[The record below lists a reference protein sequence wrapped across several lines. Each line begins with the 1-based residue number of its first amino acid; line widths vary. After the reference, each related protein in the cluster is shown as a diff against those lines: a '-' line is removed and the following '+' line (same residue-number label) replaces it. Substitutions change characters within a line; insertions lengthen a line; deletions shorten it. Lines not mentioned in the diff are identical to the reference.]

1 MEIVTNVPAVVLLIG
16 SFLVMIA
23 LRMPIVFAI
32 GLSSIATTFYLGL
45 PLQMV
50 AQNMVKGLN
59 VFVLLAV
66 PFFILAGDIMASGGI
81 ADKLVAFANSLVG
94 WMRGGLAMV
103 NILASMFFGGISGS
117 SAADTTAIGSL
128 LIPMMKKKGYDEA
141 FATSVTITGS
151 VQGILIPPSHNMVIY
166 ALAAGGV
173 SIGSLFLAGLIPG
186 ILLGVALMIYSYVVS
201 RMKNYP
207 VGDRFSF
214 SALFANFWAAALG
227 LGTVLIVVVGVI
239 AGIFTATESAAI
251 AAAYAFVVTFFV
263 YRQIP
268 FSEIVPILTRSM
280 KTLGIVM
287 ILIGTSTAF
296 GWLLAYLKV
305 PALIAQAIFSFS
317 SDRIVVLLIINLFL
331 LFMGTLMDMSSLILI
346 TTPILLPVAKQIGV
360 DPVHFGVIMILNLG
374 IGLLTPPVGS
384 TLFLGS
390 AISGVSIERI
400 TRSSLPFFGVMVLM
414 LMLVT
419 YVPAVSMFVPH
430 MLMK

>member
-32 GLSSIATTFYLGL
+32 GLSSIATTFYLDL

-173 SIGSLFLAGLIPG
+173 SIGSLFLAGLVPG
-186 ILLGVALMIYSYVVS
+186 VLLGVALMVYSYIVS
-201 RMKNYP
+201 RVKNYP
-207 VGDRFSF
+207 VGDKFNVKT
-214 SALFANFWAAALG
+214 LLKNFWSAGLG
-227 LGTVLIVVVGVI
+227 LGTVLIVVFGVI

-251 AAAYAFVVTFFV
+251 ACAYAFIITFFV

-268 FSEIVPILTRSM
+268 LSEIVPILTRSM

-317 SDRIVVLLIINLFL
+317 KDPIVVLLIINLFL

-346 TTPILLPVAKQIGV
+346 TTPILLPIAKQIGV

-400 TRSSLPFFGVMVLM
+400 TKASLPFFGVMLLVLA
-414 LMLVT
+414 LVT
-419 YVPAVSMFVPH
+419 YVPSVVMFVPKL
-430 MLMK
+430 LMK

>member
-32 GLSSIATTFYLGL
+32 GLSSIATTFYLDL

-50 AQNMVKGLN
+50 TQNMVKGLN

-173 SIGSLFLAGLIPG
+173 SIGSLFLAGLVPG
-186 ILLGVALMIYSYVVS
+186 VLLGVALMVYSYIVS
-201 RMKNYP
+201 RVKNYP
-207 VGDRFSF
+207 VGDKFNVKT
-214 SALFANFWAAALG
+214 LLKNFWSAGLG
-227 LGTVLIVVVGVI
+227 LGTVLIVVFGVI

-251 AAAYAFVVTFFV
+251 ACAYAFIITFFV

-268 FSEIVPILTRSM
+268 LSEIVPILTRSM

-317 SDRIVVLLIINLFL
+317 KDPVVVLLIINLFL

-346 TTPILLPVAKQIGV
+346 TTPILLPIAKQIGV

-400 TRSSLPFFGVMVLM
+400 TKASLPFFGVMLLVLA
-414 LMLVT
+414 LVT
-419 YVPAVSMFVPH
+419 YVPSVVMFVPKL
-430 MLMK
+430 LMK

>member
-32 GLSSIATTFYLGL
+32 GLSSIATTFYLDL

-151 VQGILIPPSHNMVIY
+151 VQGILIPPSHNMVIGPS
-166 ALAAGGV
+166 AGSV
-173 SIGSLFLAGLIPG
+173 
-186 ILLGVALMIYSYVVS
+186 
-201 RMKNYP
+201 
-207 VGDRFSF
+207 
-214 SALFANFWAAALG
+214 
-227 LGTVLIVVVGVI
+227 
-239 AGIFTATESAAI
+239 
-251 AAAYAFVVTFFV
+251 
-263 YRQIP
+263 
-268 FSEIVPILTRSM
+268 
-280 KTLGIVM
+280 
-287 ILIGTSTAF
+287 
-296 GWLLAYLKV
+296 
-305 PALIAQAIFSFS
+305 
-317 SDRIVVLLIINLFL
+317 
-331 LFMGTLMDMSSLILI
+331 
-346 TTPILLPVAKQIGV
+346 
-360 DPVHFGVIMILNLG
+360 
-374 IGLLTPPVGS
+374 
-384 TLFLGS
+384 
-390 AISGVSIERI
+390 
-400 TRSSLPFFGVMVLM
+400 
-414 LMLVT
+414 
-419 YVPAVSMFVPH
+419 
-430 MLMK
+430 

>member
-1 MEIVTNVPAVVLLIG
+1 MEILTDVPATILLIG
-16 SFLVMIA
+16 SFLFMIA
-23 LRMPIVFAI
+23 LRLPIVFAI
-32 GLSSIATTFYLGL
+32 GISSIATTFYLGL

-66 PFFILAGDIMASGGI
+66 PFFILAGDIMSSGGI
-81 ADKLVAFANSLVG
+81 ADKLINFASALVG

-128 LIPMMKKKGYDEA
+128 LIPMMKKKGYDEG
-141 FATSVTITGS
+141 FATAVTITGS

-173 SIGSLFLAGLIPG
+173 SIGALFLAGMIPG
-186 ILLGVALMIYSYVVS
+186 LLLGVALMAYSYIVS
-201 RMKNYP
+201 CVKKYP
-207 VGDRFSF
+207 TGEKFSF
-214 SALFANFWAAALG
+214 KTLMQNFWGAALG

-239 AGIFTATESAAI
+239 AGVFTATESAAV
-251 AAAYAFVVTFFV
+251 ATAYAFLVTFFV

-268 FSEIVPILTRSM
+268 LVEMGPILTRSM

-305 PALIAQAIFSFS
+305 PALIADAIFSFS
-317 SDRIVVLLIINLFL
+317 SNRIVILLIINLFL
-331 LFMGTLMDMSSLILI
+331 LFMGMLMDMSSLILI
-346 TTPILLPVAKQIGV
+346 CTPILLPIAKQVGV

-374 IGLLTPPVGS
+374 LGLLTPPVGS

-390 AISGVSIERI
+390 AISGVSIEKI
-400 TRSSLPFFGVMVLM
+400 TQSSLPFFAV
-414 LMLVT
+414 MLVMLAIVT
-419 YVPAVSMFVPH
+419 FVPEVSMFMPRFF
-430 MLMK
+430 MQ

>member
-1 MEIVTNVPAVVLLIG
+1 MEVLSDIPATILLIG

-23 LRMPIVFAI
+23 LGLPIVFAI
-32 GLSSIATTFYLGL
+32 GISSVVTTFYLGL

-66 PFFILAGDIMASGGI
+66 PFFILAGDIMTAGGI
-81 ADKLVAFANSLVG
+81 ADKLVKFANSLVG

-117 SAADTTAIGSL
+117 SAADTTAVGKM
-128 LIPMMKKKGYDEA
+128 LIPMMKQQGYDA
-141 FATSVTITGS
+141 PFATAVTITGS
-151 VQGILIPPSHNMVIY
+151 VQGILVPPSHNMVIY

-173 SIGSLFLAGLIPG
+173 SIGWLFLAGLVPG
-186 ILLGVALMIYSYVVS
+186 ILLGVALMIYSYVISRARKYPTGDKFSWRTLVVS
-201 RMKNYP
+201 FK
-207 VGDRFSF
+207 D
-214 SALFANFWAAALG
+214 AALG

-239 AGIFTATESAAI
+239 TGVFTATESAAI
-251 AAAYAFVVTFFV
+251 ATAYAFIITFFV
-263 YRQIP
+263 YRKIP
-268 FSEIVPILTRSM
+268 LSEMWPILTQSM

-305 PALIAQAIFSFS
+305 PALIAQSIFAISENP
-317 SDRIVVLLIINLFL
+317 IVVMLIINLFL

-346 TTPILLPVAKQIGV
+346 CTPILLPIAKQVGI

-400 TRSSLPFFGVMVLM
+400 SRASVPFYGVMLIM

-419 YVPAVSMFVPH
+419 FIPAISMTLPAL
-430 MLMK
+430 LMN

>member
-1 MEIVTNVPAVVLLIG
+1 MEILTDIPATILLIG

-23 LRMPIVFAI
+23 LRLPIVFAI
-32 GLSSIATTFYLGL
+32 GLSSIATTWYLDL

-50 AQNMVKGLN
+50 AQNMVKGLD

-66 PFFILAGDIMASGGI
+66 PFFVLAGDIMAAGGI
-81 ADKLVAFANSLVG
+81 ADKLVNFANALVG

-117 SAADTTAIGSL
+117 SAADTTAIGSM
-128 LIPMMKKKGYDEA
+128 LIPMMKKKGYDEG
-141 FATSVTITGS
+141 FATAVTITGS

-166 ALAAGGV
+166 ALSAGGV
-173 SIGSLFLAGLIPG
+173 SIGALFLAGIVPG
-186 ILLGVALMIYSYVVS
+186 VMLGIALMVYAYVVS
-201 RMKNYP
+201 RIKNYP
-207 VGDRFSF
+207 TGEPFHIRTLIKS
-214 SALFANFWAAALG
+214 FWAAGLG

-239 AGIFTATESAAI
+239 AGVFTATESAAI
-251 AAAYAFVVTFFV
+251 ATAYAFLITFVV

-268 FSEIVPILTRSM
+268 LSEMGPILTRSM

-305 PALIAQAIFSFS
+305 PALIANAIFSVS
-317 SDRIVVLLIINLFL
+317 SDRVVVLLIINVFL

-346 TTPILLPVAKQIGV
+346 CTPILLPIAKQIGV
-360 DPVHFGVIMILNLG
+360 DPVHFGIIMMLNLG

-400 TRSSLPFFGVMVLM
+400 TKSSLPFFGVMVLV

-419 YVPAVSMFVPH
+419 FVPEVSMTIPRL
-430 MLMK
+430 LMK

>member
-1 MEIVTNVPAVVLLIG
+1 MEILTDVPATMLLIG
-16 SFLVMIA
+16 SFIVLIA
-23 LRMPIVFAI
+23 FRMPIVFAI

-66 PFFILAGDIMASGGI
+66 PFFILAGDIMAAGGI
-81 ADKLVAFANSLVG
+81 ADKLIAFANSLVG

-117 SAADTTAIGSL
+117 SAADTTAIGAL
-128 LIPMMKKKGYDEA
+128 LIPMMKKKGYPAD

-173 SIGSLFLAGLIPG
+173 SIGALFLAGLIPG
-186 ILLGVALMIYSYVVS
+186 VLLGIALMLYSYIVS
-201 RMKNYP
+201 RTKNYP
-207 VGDRFSF
+207 VGDKFSF
-214 SALFANFWAAALG
+214 KTLVKTFGSASLG

-239 AGIFTATESAAI
+239 AGVFTATESAAI
-251 AAAYAFVVTFFV
+251 AAAYAFFLTFFV

-268 FSEIVPILTRSM
+268 LSEMGPILTRSM

-305 PALIAQAIFSFS
+305 PALIAEAIFSFS
-317 SDRIVVLLIINLFL
+317 SNRIVILLIINIFL

-346 TTPILLPVAKQIGV
+346 TTPILLPIAKKIGI

-390 AISGVSIERI
+390 AISGVSMERL
-400 TRSSLPFFGVMVLM
+400 TKATLPFFGVMILVLI
-414 LMLVT
+414 LVT
-419 YVPAVSMFVPH
+419 YVPEVCMFVPKL
-430 MLMK
+430 LMS

>member
-32 GLSSIATTFYLGL
+32 GLSSIATTFYLDL

-173 SIGSLFLAGLIPG
+173 SIGSLFLAGLVPG
-186 ILLGVALMIYSYVVS
+186 VLLGVALMVYSYIVS
-201 RMKNYP
+201 RVKNYP
-207 VGDRFSF
+207 VGDKFSVKT
-214 SALFANFWAAALG
+214 LLKNFWSAGLG
-227 LGTVLIVVVGVI
+227 LGTVMIVVVGVI

-251 AAAYAFVVTFFV
+251 ACAYAFIITFFV

-268 FSEIVPILTRSM
+268 LSEIVPILTRSM

-317 SDRIVVLLIINLFL
+317 QNPIVVLLIINLFL

-346 TTPILLPVAKQIGV
+346 TTPILLPIAKQIGV

-400 TRSSLPFFGVMVLM
+400 TKASLPFFGVMLLVLA
-414 LMLVT
+414 LVT
-419 YVPAVSMFVPH
+419 YVPSVVMFVPKL
-430 MLMK
+430 LMK

>member
-32 GLSSIATTFYLGL
+32 GLSSIATTFYLDL

-173 SIGSLFLAGLIPG
+173 SIGSLFLAGLVPG
-186 ILLGVALMIYSYVVS
+186 VLLGVALMVYSYIVS
-201 RMKNYP
+201 RVKNYP
-207 VGDRFSF
+207 VGDKFNVKT
-214 SALFANFWAAALG
+214 LLKNFWSAGLG

-239 AGIFTATESAAI
+239 AGVVTATESAAI
-251 AAAYAFVVTFFV
+251 ACAYAFIITFFV

-268 FSEIVPILTRSM
+268 LSEIVPILTRSM

-317 SDRIVVLLIINLFL
+317 KDPVVVLLIINLFL

-346 TTPILLPVAKQIGV
+346 TTPILLPIAKQIGV
-360 DPVHFGVIMILNLG
+360 APVHFGVIMILNLG

-400 TRSSLPFFGVMVLM
+400 TKASLPFFGVMLLVLA
-414 LMLVT
+414 LVT
-419 YVPAVSMFVPH
+419 YVPSVVMFVPKL
-430 MLMK
+430 LMK

>member
-32 GLSSIATTFYLGL
+32 GLSSIATTFYLDL

-173 SIGSLFLAGLIPG
+173 SIGSLFLAGLVPG
-186 ILLGVALMIYSYVVS
+186 VLLGVALMVYSYIVS
-201 RMKNYP
+201 RVKNYP
-207 VGDRFSF
+207 VGDKFNVKT
-214 SALFANFWAAALG
+214 LLKNFWSAGLG

-239 AGIFTATESAAI
+239 AGVFTATESAAI
-251 AAAYAFVVTFFV
+251 ACAYAFIITFFV

-268 FSEIVPILTRSM
+268 LSEIVPILTRSM

-317 SDRIVVLLIINLFL
+317 KDPVVVLLIINLFL

-346 TTPILLPVAKQIGV
+346 TTPILLPIAKQIGV

-400 TRSSLPFFGVMVLM
+400 TKASLPFFGVMLLVLA
-414 LMLVT
+414 LVT
-419 YVPAVSMFVPH
+419 YVPSVVMFVPKL
-430 MLMK
+430 LMK

>member
-173 SIGSLFLAGLIPG
+173 SIGSLFLAGLVPG
-186 ILLGVALMIYSYVVS
+186 VLLGVALMIYSYIVS
-201 RMKNYP
+201 RARNYP
-207 VGDRFSF
+207 VGDKFSLKTLL
-214 SALFANFWAAALG
+214 SNFWSAGLG

-251 AAAYAFVVTFFV
+251 ACAYAFIITFFV

-268 FSEIVPILTRSM
+268 LSEIVPILTRSM

-317 SDRIVVLLIINLFL
+317 KDPVVVLLIINLFL

-346 TTPILLPVAKQIGV
+346 TTPILLPIAKQIGV

-400 TRSSLPFFGVMVLM
+400 TKASLPFFGVMILVLA
-414 LMLVT
+414 LVT
-419 YVPAVSMFVPH
+419 YVPSVCMFVPQL
-430 MLMK
+430 LMK

>member
-1 MEIVTNVPAVVLLIG
+1 MEILTDIPATILLIG
-16 SFLVMIA
+16 SFIVLIA
-23 LRMPIVFAI
+23 LRLPIVFAI

-66 PFFILAGDIMASGGI
+66 PFFVLAGDIMSSGGI
-81 ADKLVAFANSLVG
+81 ADKLINFASSLVG

-128 LIPMMKKKGYDEA
+128 LIPMMKKKGYDEG
-141 FATSVTITGS
+141 FATAVTITGS

-173 SIGSLFLAGLIPG
+173 SIGALFLAGMIPG
-186 ILLGVALMIYSYVVS
+186 ILLGIALMIYSYVVS
-201 RMKNYP
+201 CIKKYP
-207 VGDRFSF
+207 MGEKFSF
-214 SALFANFWAAALG
+214 KALAQNFWGAALG
-227 LGTVLIVVVGVI
+227 LGTVLIVVIGVI
-239 AGIFTATESAAI
+239 AGIFTATESAAV
-251 AAAYAFVVTFFV
+251 ATAYAFLITFFV

-268 FSEIVPILTRSM
+268 LSEMGPILTRSM

-305 PALIAQAIFSFS
+305 PALIADSIFSFS
-317 SDRIVVLLIINLFL
+317 DNRIVILLIINLFL
-331 LFMGTLMDMSSLILI
+331 LFMGMLMDMSSLILI
-346 TTPILLPVAKQIGV
+346 CTPILLPIAKQIGV

-374 IGLLTPPVGS
+374 LGLLTPPVGS

-400 TRSSLPFFGVMVLM
+400 TKSSLPFFCVMLVM
-414 LMLVT
+414 LMIVT
-419 YVPAVSMFVPH
+419 FVPEVSMFMPNL
-430 MLMK
+430 LMK

>member
-32 GLSSIATTFYLGL
+32 GLSSIATTFYLDL

-173 SIGSLFLAGLIPG
+173 SIGSLFLAGLVPG
-186 ILLGVALMIYSYVVS
+186 VLLGVALMVYSYIVS
-201 RMKNYP
+201 RVKNYP
-207 VGDRFSF
+207 VGDKFNVKT
-214 SALFANFWAAALG
+214 LLKNFWSAGLG
-227 LGTVLIVVVGVI
+227 LGTVLIVVFGVI

-251 AAAYAFVVTFFV
+251 ACAYAFIITFFV

-268 FSEIVPILTRSM
+268 LSEIVPILTRSM

-317 SDRIVVLLIINLFL
+317 KDPVVVLLIINLFL

-346 TTPILLPVAKQIGV
+346 TTPILLPIAKQIGV

-400 TRSSLPFFGVMVLM
+400 TKASLPFFGVMLLVLA
-414 LMLVT
+414 LVT
-419 YVPAVSMFVPH
+419 YVPSVVMFVPKL
-430 MLMK
+430 LMK

>member
-1 MEIVTNVPAVVLLIG
+1 MEILTDVPATILLIG

-23 LRMPIVFAI
+23 FRMPIVFAI
-32 GLSSIATTFYLGL
+32 GLSSIATTFYLGM

-66 PFFILAGDIMASGGI
+66 PFFILAGDIMAAGGI
-81 ADKLVAFANSLVG
+81 ADKLIAFANSLVG

-128 LIPMMKKKGYDEA
+128 LIPMMKKKGYPVD

-173 SIGSLFLAGLIPG
+173 SIGALFLAGLVPG
-186 ILLGVALMIYSYVVS
+186 ILLGVALMVYSYIVS
-201 RMKNYP
+201 RVKNYP
-207 VGDRFSF
+207 VGDPFSLK
-214 SALFANFWAAALG
+214 AVVKYFWSAALG

-239 AGIFTATESAAI
+239 AGVFTATESAAI
-251 AAAYAFVVTFFV
+251 AAAYAFFLTFFV
-263 YRQIP
+263 YRLIP
-268 FSEIVPILTRSM
+268 LSEMGPILTRSM

-305 PALIAQAIFSFS
+305 PALIAEGIFAFS
-317 SDRIVVLLIINLFL
+317 SNRIVILLIINVFL

-346 TTPILLPVAKQIGV
+346 TTPILLPIARKIGI

-390 AISGVSIERI
+390 AISGVSIERL
-400 TRSSLPFFGVMVLM
+400 TKSSLPFFGVMILVLI
-414 LMLVT
+414 LVT
-419 YVPAVSMFVPH
+419 YVPEVCMFVPR
-430 MLMK
+430 MFMN

>member
-81 ADKLVAFANSLVG
+81 ADKLVAFANPLVG

-173 SIGSLFLAGLIPG
+173 SIGSLFLAGLVPG
-186 ILLGVALMIYSYVVS
+186 VLLGVALMVYSYIVS
-201 RMKNYP
+201 RVKNYP
-207 VGDRFSF
+207 VGDKFSVKALLRNLW
-214 SALFANFWAAALG
+214 SAGLG

-251 AAAYAFVVTFFV
+251 ACAYAFIITFFV

-268 FSEIVPILTRSM
+268 LSEIVPILTRSM

-305 PALIAQAIFSFS
+305 PALIAQGIFAFS
-317 SDRIVVLLIINLFL
+317 QNPVVVLLIINIFL

-346 TTPILLPVAKQIGV
+346 TTPILLPIAKQIGV

-400 TRSSLPFFGVMVLM
+400 TKASLPFFGVMLLVLA
-414 LMLVT
+414 LVT
-419 YVPAVSMFVPH
+419 YVPSVVMFVPKL
-430 MLMK
+430 LMK

>member
-1 MEIVTNVPAVVLLIG
+1 MEILTDIPATILLIG

-23 LRMPIVFAI
+23 LRLPIVFAI
-32 GLSSIATTFYLGL
+32 GLSSIATTWYLDL

-50 AQNMVKGLN
+50 AQNMVKGLD

-66 PFFILAGDIMASGGI
+66 PFFVLAGDIMAAGGI
-81 ADKLVAFANSLVG
+81 ADKLVNFANALVG

-117 SAADTTAIGSL
+117 SAADTTAIGSM
-128 LIPMMKKKGYDEA
+128 LIPMMKKKGYDEG
-141 FATSVTITGS
+141 FATAVTITGS

-166 ALAAGGV
+166 ALSAGGV
-173 SIGSLFLAGLIPG
+173 SIGALFLAGIVPG
-186 ILLGVALMIYSYVVS
+186 VMLGIALMVYAYVVS
-201 RMKNYP
+201 RIKNYP
-207 VGDRFSF
+207 TGEPFHIRTLIKS
-214 SALFANFWAAALG
+214 FWAAGLG

-239 AGIFTATESAAI
+239 AGVFTATESAAI
-251 AAAYAFVVTFFV
+251 ATAYAFLITFVV

-268 FSEIVPILTRSM
+268 LSEMGPILTRSM

-305 PALIAQAIFSFS
+305 PALIADAIFSVS
-317 SDRIVVLLIINLFL
+317 SDRVVVLLIINAFL

-346 TTPILLPVAKQIGV
+346 CTPILLPIAKQIGV
-360 DPVHFGVIMILNLG
+360 DPVHFGIIMMLNLG

-400 TRSSLPFFGVMVLM
+400 TKSSLPFFGVMVLV

-419 YVPAVSMFVPH
+419 FVPEVSMTIPRL
-430 MLMK
+430 LMK

>member
-1 MEIVTNVPAVVLLIG
+1 MEILTDIPATILLIG

-23 LRMPIVFAI
+23 LRLPIVFAI
-32 GLSSIATTFYLGL
+32 GLSSIATTWYLDL

-50 AQNMVKGLN
+50 AQNMVKGLD

-66 PFFILAGDIMASGGI
+66 PFFVLAGDIMAAGGI
-81 ADKLVAFANSLVG
+81 ADKLVNFANALVG

-117 SAADTTAIGSL
+117 SAADTTAIGSM
-128 LIPMMKKKGYDEA
+128 LIPMMKKKGYDEG
-141 FATSVTITGS
+141 FATAVTITGS

-166 ALAAGGV
+166 ALSAGGV
-173 SIGSLFLAGLIPG
+173 SIGALFLAGIVPG
-186 ILLGVALMIYSYVVS
+186 VMLGIALMIYAYVVS
-201 RMKNYP
+201 RIKKYP
-207 VGDRFSF
+207 TGEPFDIRTLIKS
-214 SALFANFWAAALG
+214 FWAAGLG

-239 AGIFTATESAAI
+239 AGVFTATESAAI
-251 AAAYAFVVTFFV
+251 ATAYAFLITFVV

-268 FSEIVPILTRSM
+268 LSEMGAILSRSM

-305 PALIAQAIFSFS
+305 PALIADAIFSVS
-317 SDRIVVLLIINLFL
+317 SDRVVVLLIINAFL

-346 TTPILLPVAKQIGV
+346 CTPILLPIAKQVGV
-360 DPVHFGVIMILNLG
+360 DPVHFGIIMMLNLG

-400 TRSSLPFFGVMVLM
+400 TKASLPFFGVMVLV

-419 YVPAVSMFVPH
+419 FVPEVSMTIPRL
-430 MLMK
+430 LMK

>member
-32 GLSSIATTFYLGL
+32 GLSSIATTFYLDL

-94 WMRGGLAMV
+94 WMRGGLANV
-103 NILASMFFGGISGS
+103 NNLASMFFGGISGS

-128 LIPMMKKKGYDEA
+128 LIPMMKKKGYDED
-141 FATSVTITGS
+141 FATAVTITGS

-173 SIGSLFLAGLIPG
+173 SIGSLFLAGLVPG
-186 ILLGVALMIYSYVVS
+186 VLLGVALMIYTYIVS
-201 RMKNYP
+201 RVRNYP
-207 VGDRFSF
+207 VGDKFSVKTLLSTLW
-214 SALFANFWAAALG
+214 SAGLG
-227 LGTVLIVVVGVI
+227 LGTVMIVVVGVI

-251 AAAYAFVVTFFV
+251 ACAYAFIITFFV

-268 FSEIVPILTRSM
+268 LSEIVPILTRSV

-317 SDRIVVLLIINLFL
+317 QNPIVVLLIINIFL

-346 TTPILLPVAKQIGV
+346 TTPILLPIAKQIGI

-400 TRSSLPFFGVMVLM
+400 TKATLPFYFVMLLVLA
-414 LMLVT
+414 LVT
-419 YVPAVSMFVPH
+419 YVPSVVMFVPNL
-430 MLMK
+430 LMK

>member
-1 MEIVTNVPAVVLLIG
+1 
-16 SFLVMIA
+16 
-23 LRMPIVFAI
+23 
-32 GLSSIATTFYLGL
+32 
-45 PLQMV
+45 MV
-50 AQNMVKGLN
+50 AQNMVKGLD

-66 PFFILAGDIMASGGI
+66 PFFVLAGDIMAAGGI
-81 ADKLVAFANSLVG
+81 ADKLVNFANALVG

-117 SAADTTAIGSL
+117 SAADTTAIGSM
-128 LIPMMKKKGYDEA
+128 LIPMMKKKGYDEG
-141 FATSVTITGS
+141 FATAVTITGS

-166 ALAAGGV
+166 ALSAGGV
-173 SIGSLFLAGLIPG
+173 SIGALFLAGIVPG
-186 ILLGVALMIYSYVVS
+186 VMLGIALMIYAYVVS
-201 RMKNYP
+201 RIKKYP
-207 VGDRFSF
+207 TGEPFDIRTLIKS
-214 SALFANFWAAALG
+214 FWAAGLG

-239 AGIFTATESAAI
+239 AGVFTATESAAI
-251 AAAYAFVVTFFV
+251 ATAYAFLITFVV

-268 FSEIVPILTRSM
+268 LSEMGAILSRSM

-305 PALIAQAIFSFS
+305 PALIADAIFSVS
-317 SDRIVVLLIINLFL
+317 SDRVVVLLIINAFL

-346 TTPILLPVAKQIGV
+346 CTPILLPIAKQVGV
-360 DPVHFGVIMILNLG
+360 DPVHFGIIMMLNLG

-400 TRSSLPFFGVMVLM
+400 TKASLPFFGVMVLV

-419 YVPAVSMFVPH
+419 FVPEVSMTIPRL
-430 MLMK
+430 LMK

>member
-1 MEIVTNVPAVVLLIG
+1 MEILTNVPATILLIG
-16 SFLVMIA
+16 SFLVLIA

-32 GLSSIATTFYLGL
+32 GISSIATTFYLGL

-81 ADKLVAFANSLVG
+81 ADKLIAFANALVG

-117 SAADTTAIGSL
+117 SAADTTAIGSI

-173 SIGSLFLAGLIPG
+173 SIGSLFLAGLVPG
-186 ILLGVALMIYSYVVS
+186 VLLGVSLMIYSYVVS
-201 RMKNYP
+201 RIKKYP
-207 VGDRFSF
+207 VGDKFSF
-214 SALFANFWAAALG
+214 RTLFSSLWSAALG
-227 LGTVLIVVVGVI
+227 LGTVLIVVIGVI
-239 AGIFTATESAAI
+239 AGVFTATESAAI
-251 AAAYAFVVTFFV
+251 ACAYAFIVTFFV

-268 FSEIVPILTRSM
+268 LSEMLPILTRSM

-305 PALIAQAIFSFS
+305 PALIAEAIFSFS
-317 SDRIVVLLIINLFL
+317 SNPIVILLIINVFL

-346 TTPILLPVAKQIGV
+346 TTPILLPIARKIGI

-390 AISGVSIERI
+390 AISGVSIERL
-400 TRSSLPFFGVMVLM
+400 TKASLPFFCVMLLVLI
-414 LMLVT
+414 LVT
-419 YVPAVSMFVPH
+419 YVPAVSMFVPN
-430 MLMK
+430 MVMK

>member
-1 MEIVTNVPAVVLLIG
+1 MEILSDIPATILLIG
-16 SFLVMIA
+16 SFLVMIM
-23 LRMPIVFAI
+23 LRLPIVFAI
-32 GLSSIATTFYLGL
+32 GLSSVMTTFYLGL

-66 PFFILAGDIMASGGI
+66 PFFILAGDIMAAGGI
-81 ADKLVAFANSLVG
+81 ADKLVRFANSLVG

-117 SAADTTAIGSL
+117 SAADTTAIGKM
-128 LIPMMKKKGYDEA
+128 LIPMMNRQGYDA
-141 FATSVTITGS
+141 PFSTAVTITSS
-151 VQGILIPPSHNMVIY
+151 VQGVLVPPSHNMVIY

-173 SIGSLFLAGLIPG
+173 SIGGLFLAGMVPG
-186 ILLGVALMIYSYVVS
+186 VLLGIALMIYSYVVS
-201 RMKNYP
+201 RRRQYP
-207 VGDRFSF
+207 TGDKFSLGELVRSF
-214 SALFANFWAAALG
+214 WSAILG

-239 AGIFTATESAAI
+239 SGVFTATESAAI
-251 AAAYAFVVTFFV
+251 ATAYAFFITFFV
-263 YRQIP
+263 YREIP
-268 FSEIVPILTRSM
+268 ISEIWPILTRSI

-305 PALIAQAIFSFS
+305 PALIAHSIFSIS
-317 SDRIVVLLIINLFL
+317 ENPIVVLLIINLFL
-331 LFMGTLMDMSSLILI
+331 LFMGALMDMSSLILI
-346 TTPILLPVAKQIGV
+346 CTPILLPIAKQIGI
-360 DPVHFGVIMILNLG
+360 DPVHFGVIMVLNLG

-400 TRSSLPFFGVMVLM
+400 SKASLPFYAVMLIM
-414 LMLVT
+414 LLLVT
-419 YVPAVSMFVPH
+419 FVPALSMTMPAIF
-430 MLMK
+430 MK

>member
-1 MEIVTNVPAVVLLIG
+1 MEILTDIPATILLIG

-23 LRMPIVFAI
+23 LRLPIVFAI
-32 GLSSIATTFYLGL
+32 GLSSVATTFYLDL

-50 AQNMVKGLN
+50 AQNMVKGLD

-66 PFFILAGDIMASGGI
+66 PFFVLAGDIMAAGGI
-81 ADKLVAFANSLVG
+81 ADKLINFANALVG

-117 SAADTTAIGSL
+117 SAADTTAIGSM
-128 LIPMMKKKGYDEA
+128 LIPMMKKKGYDEG
-141 FATSVTITGS
+141 FATAVTITGS

-166 ALAAGGV
+166 ALSAGGV
-173 SIGSLFLAGLIPG
+173 SIGALFLAGIVPG
-186 ILLGVALMIYSYVVS
+186 IMLGIALMIYAYIVS
-201 RMKNYP
+201 RVKNYP
-207 VGDRFSF
+207 TGEPFNMRTLIKSF
-214 SALFANFWAAALG
+214 WSAALG

-239 AGIFTATESAAI
+239 AGVFTATEAAAI
-251 AAAYAFVVTFFV
+251 ATAYAFVVTFFI

-268 FSEIVPILTRSM
+268 LSEMGPILSRSM

-305 PALIAQAIFSFS
+305 PALIAGLIFSVS
-317 SDRIVVLLIINLFL
+317 SNPVVILLIINGFL

-346 TTPILLPVAKQIGV
+346 CTPILLPIVKQIGV
-360 DPVHFGVIMILNLG
+360 DPVHFGIIMMLNLG

-400 TRSSLPFFGVMVLM
+400 TKASLPFFAVMIAV

-419 YVPAVSMFVPH
+419 YVPDVSMTIPR
-430 MLMK
+430 MMMK

>member
-1 MEIVTNVPAVVLLIG
+1 MEILTDVPATILLIG
-16 SFLVMIA
+16 SFLVLIA
-23 LRMPIVFAI
+23 IRLPIVFAI
-32 GLSSIATTFYLGL
+32 GISSIATTFYLGL

-66 PFFILAGDIMASGGI
+66 PFFVLAGDIMAAGGI
-81 ADKLVAFANSLVG
+81 ADKLINFANALVG

-117 SAADTTAIGSL
+117 SAADTTAIGSM
-128 LIPMMKKKGYDEA
+128 LIPMMKKKGYDDS
-141 FATSVTITGS
+141 FATAVTITGS

-166 ALAAGGV
+166 ALSAGGV
-173 SIGSLFLAGLIPG
+173 SIGALFLAGVVPG
-186 ILLGVALMIYSYVVS
+186 VLLGIALMVYAYVVS
-201 RMKNYP
+201 CVRRYP
-207 VGDRFSF
+207 TGEPFNIRTLLRSF
-214 SALFANFWAAALG
+214 WNAALG

-239 AGIFTATESAAI
+239 AGIFTATESAAV
-251 AAAYAFVVTFFV
+251 ATAYAFLITFVV

-268 FSEIVPILTRSM
+268 LSEMVQILSRSM

-305 PALIAQAIFSFS
+305 PALIAHGIFSV
-317 SDRIVVLLIINLFL
+317 SDNRVVILLIINVFL

-346 TTPILLPVAKQIGV
+346 CTPILLPIAKQIGV
-360 DPVHFGVIMILNLG
+360 DPVHFGIIMMLNLG

-400 TRSSLPFFGVMVLM
+400 TKASLPFFGVMILV

-419 YVPAVSMFVPH
+419 FVPAVSMTVPH
-430 MLMK
+430 LLMK